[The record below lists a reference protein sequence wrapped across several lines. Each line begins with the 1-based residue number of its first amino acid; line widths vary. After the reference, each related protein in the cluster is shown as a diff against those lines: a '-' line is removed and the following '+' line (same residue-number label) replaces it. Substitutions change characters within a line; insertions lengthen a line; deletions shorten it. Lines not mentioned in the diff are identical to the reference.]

1 MSLSLSG
8 FLALVGVVALTI
20 VVYNRLAALARR
32 CEQAMADIDV
42 QLRLR
47 HDLIPSLVETVRSFV
62 AHERGLFETIATARA
77 RAMRAADPGERM
89 EAETVLTSGLLRLVA
104 LAESNPTSQ
113 ASSHFAE
120 LRSELVDVNN
130 KIAAARRFFNLAV
143 SEYNATLDQFPG
155 NLIGR
160 RFGLTSRRS
169 FDLGIE
175 RVFFEDA
182 PAVKL

>member
-1 MSLSLSG
+1 MSLSMLG
-8 FLALVGVVALTI
+8 LLLPVGALALI
-20 VVYNRLAALARR
+20 VLVYNRLAALSRR

-47 HDLIPSLVETVRSFV
+47 HDLIPALVETVRGFV
-62 AHERGLFETIATARA
+62 AHERGLFETIAAARA
-77 RAMRAADPGERM
+77 RAIRSADPAERM
-89 EAETVLTSGLLRLVA
+89 QAENALTSGLTRLVA
-104 LAESNPTSQ
+104 LADANPSSQ
-113 ASSHFAE
+113 ASSHFAD
-120 LRSELVDVNN
+120 LRGELVDVNN

-160 RFGLTSRRS
+160 RFGLTTRRA

-175 RVFFEDA
+175 RVFLEDA
-182 PAVKL
+182 PAVKF